1 MYYLIGSTLA
11 ACSAE
16 ECHSGKGQYVA
27 VLTPEEWQ
35 RERDDFE
42 MGIDMDISTAEIHT
56 TKAEVNYDSV
66 TGTFSLPRKDGES
79 EEEPVEFAFALDEK
93 GIVFI
98 DSGDAASQII
108 DKIAATRKWRMPC
121 LERFIYD
128 FLEQTISED
137 LTLLERYES
146 ELDEI
151 EKAVS
156 SNDEMDLDRMNRIR
170 SDLRELRN
178 HYERMIDLSQE
189 LEENENSFFKPDN
202 LRFFNLFTKRAS
214 RLYDRVNSLLE
225 YTLQIRDNYKSR
237 LDDKQNRIITVLT
250 VVTTIF
256 MPLTLIA
263 GWYGMNFIYM
273 PELRSVYGYPA
284 VIIVSVLIVVLSLL
298 FFKRKKWL

>member
-1 MYYLIGSTLA
+1 MYYLIGSTLS

-16 ECHSGKGQYVA
+16 ECHSGKSQYVA
-27 VLTPEEWQ
+27 VLSPEEWQ

-66 TGTFSLPRKDGES
+66 TGTFSLPRKDGETKA
-79 EEEPVEFAFALDEK
+79 EPVEFAFALDEK

-108 DKIAATRKWRMPC
+108 DKIAATRKWRMPS

-137 LTLLERYES
+137 LTLLEGYES
-146 ELDEI
+146 ELDLI
-151 EKAVS
+151 EKAVNS
-156 SNDEMDLDRMNRIR
+156 SEEMDLDRMNSIR
-170 SDLRELRN
+170 SDLRDLRN
-178 HYERMIDLSQE
+178 HYERLIDLSQE
-189 LEENENSFFKPDN
+189 LEENENNFFKADN
-202 LRFFNLFTKRAS
+202 LRFFSLFTKRAS
-214 RLYDRVNSLLE
+214 RLYDRVSSLLE
-225 YTLQIRDNYKSR
+225 YNLQIRDNYKSR
-237 LDDKQNRIITVLT
+237 QDDKQNRIITVLT

-263 GWYGMNFIYM
+263 GWYGMNFRYM
-273 PELRSVYGYPA
+273 PELNSVYGYPA
-284 VIIVSVLIVVLSLL
+284 VIVVSVLIAAISLIY
-298 FFKRKKWL
+298 FKLKKWL

>member
-42 MGIDMDISTAEIHT
+42 MGIDMDLGFAEIHT

-66 TGTFSLPRKDGES
+66 TGTFSLPRKDGEA

-108 DKIAATRKWRMPC
+108 DKIAATKKWRMPC

-237 LDDKQNRIITVLT
+237 QDDKQNRIITVLT

>member
-237 LDDKQNRIITVLT
+237 QDDKQNRIITVLT

>member
-42 MGIDMDISTAEIHT
+42 MGIDMDISSAEIHT

-170 SDLRELRN
+170 NDLRELRN

-202 LRFFNLFTKRAS
+202 LRFFSLFTKRAS